1 MLATTAIDVS
11 TIISGQRRAQ
21 GLTQRELAQ
30 RMGVSR
36 GSVIALESPDGNPR
50 LTTLLKAVSALDL
63 RLDISDD
70 SSLADLEELMNL
82 GVH

>member
-1 MLATTAIDVS
+1 MLATTTTDVGAI
-11 TIISGQRRAQ
+11 IAGERRAQ
-21 GLTQRELAQ
+21 GLTQHDLAQ

-36 GSVIALESPDGNPR
+36 GSVIALESPNGNPR
-50 LTTLLKAVSALDL
+50 LTTLLRAVSTLGL
-63 RLDISDD
+63 RLDISSD

>member
-1 MLATTAIDVS
+1 MLATTTTDVGAI
-11 TIISGQRRAQ
+11 IAGERRAQ
-21 GLTQRELAQ
+21 GLTQHDLAQ

-36 GSVIALESPDGNPR
+36 GSVIALESPNGNPR
-50 LTTLLKAVSALDL
+50 LTTLLRAVSALGL
-63 RLDISDD
+63 RLDISSD